1 MAAKSIGN
9 NMEKSS
15 RLKKNLT
22 RIPKALAR
30 LSGQYMETLNPATL
44 DTMGKVPYT
53 EKSRIP
59 EFFEKARAAQK
70 EWAALPFSK
79 RKRHFSLI
87 TEYIV
92 NNAEELTESV
102 SKNIGK
108 SRIDALATEVIS
120 CAMVTDWYAKNAARA
135 LRPKMLPSS
144 SIFFFNKKNALL
156 RLPLGI
162 VGIISPWN
170 YPLTIP
176 FHEIVMALMAG
187 NAVMLKAAAN
197 AVNIGIIIEKILRA
211 GSLPEGLFH
220 HIIVKG
226 SEITDIFLKNKIDKI
241 FFTGST
247 ATGKSLLK
255 KASDSLTPVSLE
267 LGGKDPMIVLADA
280 DLERAANGA
289 CWAGL
294 SNAGQSCAGI
304 ERIYVQETVYDSFI
318 KLLSEKVQKLKVGQD
333 SDSYVEIGS
342 LTTQEQL
349 AIVKSQVAEALK
361 KGAQILVQGKLDKK
375 LKGFFFPP
383 TVLANVN
390 HSMRIM
396 REENFGPV
404 LPVMKFES
412 IEEAISLA
420 NDSDM
425 ALSSSIWT
433 KNIEFGKKISLKL
446 ETGVT
451 SINDHLYLHGQAE
464 VPWGGW
470 KNSGMGRT
478 HSHLG
483 LEEMTQ
489 AKVINWDILP
499 SKRNSWWYPY
509 DVKTYHSLLAALR
522 MIYPQGFL
530 DFFKSVFTALP
541 FMIKKMFTSWK
552 E

>member
-1 MAAKSIGN
+1 
-9 NMEKSS
+9 
-15 RLKKNLT
+15 
-22 RIPKALAR
+22 
-30 LSGQYMETLNPATL
+30 
-44 DTMGKVPYT
+44 
-53 EKSRIP
+53 
-59 EFFEKARAAQK
+59 
-70 EWAALPFSK
+70 
-79 RKRHFSLI
+79 
-87 TEYIV
+87 
-92 NNAEELTESV
+92 
-102 SKNIGK
+102 
-108 SRIDALATEVIS
+108 
-120 CAMVTDWYAKNAARA
+120 
-135 LRPKMLPSS
+135 
-144 SIFFFNKKNALL
+144 
-156 RLPLGI
+156 
-162 VGIISPWN
+162 
-170 YPLTIP
+170 
-176 FHEIVMALMAG
+176 
-187 NAVMLKAAAN
+187 
-197 AVNIGIIIEKILRA
+197 
-211 GSLPEGLFH
+211 
-220 HIIVKG
+220 
-226 SEITDIFLKNKIDKI
+226 
-241 FFTGST
+241 
-247 ATGKSLLK
+247 
-255 KASDSLTPVSLE
+255 
-267 LGGKDPMIVLADA
+267 
-280 DLERAANGA
+280 LERAANGA